1 MTYTDLPP
9 RIWAVQENGE
19 FEPLEVDKSIHA
31 LAKSTPYPNL
41 NRSLKEAQRAVR
53 RAIEVAHLRVFQV
66 KLDFPGPIASDFE
79 SGAEV
84 IGAAASALS
93 KALYW
98 LEPKAANWHD
108 YSRPILT
115 AQAGLQE
122 GSAIEFHRKA
132 DEDALALLAAHE
144 VLQRLESAVQR
155 KSGQSGEV
163 ARTKE
168 SRVKPHFCGYLPKR
182 GFILPD
188 GRLVLVRTAQRTRS
202 LGLREPHG
210 PIYSARQP
218 RHQNS

>member
-31 LAKSTPYPNL
+31 LAKSTRPPNL
-41 NRSLKEAQRAVR
+41 TCSLKKARWIVR
-53 RAIEVAHLRVFQV
+53 RAIEVAHLKAFQAE
-66 KLDFPGPIASDFE
+66 LDFPGPIASDFE

-155 KSGQSGEV
+155 KSVTIRRGRQNEGKPGEAAFLRVPYVRLAWARHHSSGE
-163 ARTKE
+163 TGE
-168 SRVKPHFCGYLPKR
+168 
-182 GFILPD
+182 
-188 GRLVLVRTAQRTRS
+188 
-202 LGLREPHG
+202 G
-210 PIYSARQP
+210 PIVVSW
-218 RHQNS
+218 